1 MGASS
6 RLRTYQFLPF
16 WEQEGYQVKVF
27 PFFNDKYLEEK
38 YQGKRVDRWN
48 LLKCYFKRLWVVLGA
63 KAYHFVWLEK
73 EVFPF
78 LPAWT
83 EWLLQKSGT
92 VYFVDYDDAVFH
104 RYDQSRSGLIRRFL
118 GRKIDAVMRHA
129 RVVFVG
135 NSYLEKRA
143 LHAGAKRVVRLPTV
157 IDMKR
162 YGPKNWT
169 DKKPLR
175 IGWIGSPT
183 TLKYMDLVRPQLEQM
198 CKETDAE
205 VLLVNGNISWDFD
218 GPWSLVPWTEA
229 GEVAAIQ
236 QMDIGLMPLPDT
248 PWEQGKCAYK
258 LIQYMACGLPV
269 IASPVGMNVDV
280 VEEGVNGFLA
290 KDGAEWLEALRTLVR
305 DAPLRR
311 RMGERGFALVQK
323 EYTVEGNFGKM
334 RLEIENSQ

>member
-1 MGASS
+1 
-6 RLRTYQFLPF
+6 
-16 WEQEGYQVKVF
+16 
-27 PFFNDKYLEEK
+27 
-38 YQGKRVDRWN
+38 
-48 LLKCYFKRLWVVLGA
+48 
-63 KAYHFVWLEK
+63 
-73 EVFPF
+73 
-78 LPAWT
+78 
-83 EWLLQKSGT
+83 
-92 VYFVDYDDAVFH
+92 
-104 RYDQSRSGLIRRFL
+104 
-118 GRKIDAVMRHA
+118 
-129 RVVFVG
+129 
-135 NSYLEKRA
+135 
-143 LHAGAKRVVRLPTV
+143 
-157 IDMKR
+157 MKR
-162 YGPKNWT
+162 YCPKNWT